1 MCGLGSVP
9 WEVTVTGQLRMYHV
23 STQHCDDPSL
33 VFLFR
38 QTSGKLQKC
47 LLRVDL
53 FLLGRQDLVVIESGL
68 GIRTVRAPV
77 LPFTT

>member
-9 WEVTVTGQLRMYHV
+9 WEVTVTRRLRMYHYRL
-23 STQHCDDPSL
+23 STVMTH
-33 VFLFR
+33 LFR